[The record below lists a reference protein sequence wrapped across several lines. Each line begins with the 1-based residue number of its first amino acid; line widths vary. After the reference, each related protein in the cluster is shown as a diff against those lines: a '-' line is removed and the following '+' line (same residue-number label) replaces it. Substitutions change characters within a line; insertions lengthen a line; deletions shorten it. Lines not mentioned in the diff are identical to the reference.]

1 MSLEPEVG
9 QAVQASPAEAIKDRL
24 IHSPAAASPQD
35 EMNRE
40 PAKNDCGLWKARWG
54 SVCHVCPTYTFDR
67 TVNASDRVILSTLLD
82 RDSISFSVSP

>member
-9 QAVQASPAEAIKDRL
+9 QAVQASPTEAIKDRL
-24 IHSPAAASPQD
+24 IHGPAAASPQN

-40 PAKNDCGLWKARWG
+40 TVKNDCGLWKARWG
-54 SVCHVCPTYTFDR
+54 SVCHVCPIYTFDR

-82 RDSISFSVSP
+82 RDSISFLVSP